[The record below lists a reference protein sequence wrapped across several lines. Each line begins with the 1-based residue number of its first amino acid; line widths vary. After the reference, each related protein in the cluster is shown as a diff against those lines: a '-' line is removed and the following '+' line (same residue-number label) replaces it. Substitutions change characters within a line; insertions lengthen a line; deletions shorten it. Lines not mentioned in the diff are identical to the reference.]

1 MPQPTVALD
10 MMGGDHGPSVTV
22 PAAAQALSLLP
33 DLNLVLFGL
42 EAELSPWLRRFQLD
56 THPRVEVQFCSQQV
70 GNEHKAAYALRR
82 LTDSSM
88 RNALDALASRR
99 AHACV
104 SAGNTGALMA
114 MAMKTLNTL
123 PGVDRPALITRMPQA
138 GGGYALLLDVGA
150 NLCCG
155 AEQLVQFALM
165 GEQAARHLLGISHPR
180 IGLLNVGV
188 EANKGNESVR
198 EAAQRLQQ
206 LQQIEGLHYTGYV
219 EGDELFSGRVDV
231 IVCDGFVGNVAL
243 KTSEGVARLLLGQ
256 RQKRGFLSKILAVW
270 LKKRLS
276 HLNPDQYNGA
286 SLIGLRASVV
296 KSHGS
301 AGSPAF
307 LNAILQAVSEIEH
320 DLPASIAHRFDT
332 APQDSHA
339 R

>member
-1 MPQPTVALD
+1 MSQLTVALD
-10 MMGGDHGPSVTV
+10 MMGGDHGPPVTV

-33 DLNLVLFGL
+33 ALHLVLFGP
-42 EAELSPWLRRFQLD
+42 EAELSPWLQRFRLD
-56 THPRVEVQFCSQQV
+56 SHPRVTVHFCSQQV
-70 GNEHKAAYALRR
+70 GNEHKAAYALRH

-88 RNALDALASRR
+88 RKALDALASGQAR
-99 AHACV
+99 ACV

-114 MAMKTLNTL
+114 MAVKVLNTL
-123 PGVDRPALITRMPQA
+123 PGVDRPALITRLPQA

-150 NLCCG
+150 NVSCDAG
-155 AEQLVQFALM
+155 QLVQFALM
-165 GEQAARHLLGISHPR
+165 GEQAARHTLDIDRPR
-180 IGLLNVGV
+180 IALLNVGA
-188 EANKGNESVR
+188 EANKGNEVVR
-198 EAAQRLQQ
+198 EAALRLQDTA
-206 LQQIEGLHYTGYV
+206 GLHYCGYV
-219 EGDELFSGRVDV
+219 EGDDLFAGKTDV

-243 KTSEGVARLLLGQ
+243 KTSEGVARLLLGLGQ
-256 RQKRGFLSKILAVW
+256 RRGFLWKILTFW
-270 LKKRLS
+270 LKRRLS

-307 LNAILQAVSEIEH
+307 LNAILQAVAEIEH

>member
-1 MPQPTVALD
+1 MSQLTVALD
-10 MMGGDHGPSVTV
+10 MMGGDHGPPVTV

-33 DLNLVLFGL
+33 TLHLVLFGP
-42 EAELSPWLRRFQLD
+42 EAELSSWLQRFRLES
-56 THPRVEVQFCSQQV
+56 HPRVTVHFCSQQV
-70 GNEHKAAYALRR
+70 GNEHKAAYALRH

-88 RNALDALASRR
+88 RKALDALASGQAR
-99 AHACV
+99 ACV

-114 MAMKTLNTL
+114 MAVKVLNTL
-123 PGVDRPALITRMPQA
+123 PGVDRPALITRLPQA

-150 NLCCG
+150 NVSCDAG
-155 AEQLVQFALM
+155 QLVQFALM
-165 GEQAARHLLGISHPR
+165 GEQAARHTLDIDRPR
-180 IGLLNVGV
+180 IALLNVGA
-188 EANKGNESVR
+188 EANKGNEVVR
-198 EAAQRLQQ
+198 EAAQRLQG
-206 LQQIEGLHYTGYV
+206 ITGLHYCGYV
-219 EGDELFSGRVDV
+219 EGDDLFAGKTDV

-243 KTSEGVARLLLGQ
+243 KTSEGVARLLLGLGQ
-256 RQKRGFLSKILAVW
+256 RRGPLWKILTFW
-270 LKKRLS
+270 LKRRLS

-301 AGSPAF
+301 AGSLAF
-307 LNAILQAVSEIEH
+307 LNAILQAVAEIEH

>member
-1 MPQPTVALD
+1 MSQLIVALD

-33 DLNLVLFGL
+33 NLNLVLFGP
-42 EAELSPWLRRFQLD
+42 EAELSPWLSRFHLQS
-56 THPRVEVQFCSQQV
+56 HARVRVHFCSQQV
-70 GNEHKAAYALRR
+70 GNEHKAAYALRH

-88 RNALDALASRR
+88 RKALDALATGQ
-99 AHACV
+99 AGACV

-114 MAMKTLNTL
+114 MAMKVLNTL
-123 PGVDRPALITRMPQA
+123 PGVDRPALITRLPQA

-150 NLCCG
+150 NVSCD
-155 AEQLVQFALM
+155 ADQLLQFALM
-165 GEQAARHLLGISHPR
+165 GEQAARHTQGLSCPR
-180 IGLLNVGV
+180 IALLNVGA
-188 EANKGNESVR
+188 EANKGNEAVR
-198 EAAQRLQQ
+198 EAAQRLAKV
-206 LQQIEGLHYTGYV
+206 EGLHYTGYV
-219 EGDELFSGRVDV
+219 EGDDLFAGKADV

-243 KTSEGVARLLLGQ
+243 KASEGVARLLLGLGQ
-256 RQKRGFLSKILAVW
+256 HRGILWKMLTFW

-307 LNAILQAVSEIEH
+307 LNAILQAVAEIEH
-320 DLPASIAHRFDT
+320 ELPASIAHRFDT

>member
-1 MPQPTVALD
+1 MSQLTVALD
-10 MMGGDHGPSVTV
+10 MMGGDFGPSITV

-33 DLNLVLFGL
+33 DLHLLLFGL
-42 EAELSPWLRRFQLD
+42 EAELSPWLSRLKLD
-56 THPRVEVQFCSQQV
+56 QHPRVQTCFCTQQV
-70 GNEHKAAYALRR
+70 GNDHKAAYALRH

-88 RNALDALASRR
+88 RHALDALASGR

-104 SAGNTGALMA
+104 SAGNTGALMV
-114 MAMKTLNTL
+114 MAMKVLNTVS
-123 PGVDRPALITRMPQA
+123 GVDRPALITRLPQG

-150 NLCCG
+150 NISCDAG
-155 AEQLVQFALM
+155 QLVQFALM
-165 GEQAARHLLGISHPR
+165 GEQAAQRILGITAPR
-180 IGLLNVGV
+180 IALLNVGV
-188 EANKGNESVR
+188 EANKGNEAVR
-198 EAAQRLQQ
+198 EAGHRLSQIAD
-206 LQQIEGLHYTGYV
+206 LNYCGYIEGN
-219 EGDELFSGRVDV
+219 ELFIGKADV
-231 IVCDGFVGNVAL
+231 VVCDGFVGNVAL

-256 RQKRGFLSKILAVW
+256 RLKRGLLSKMLTFW

-307 LNAILQAVSEIEH
+307 FNAILQAISEIEH

-332 APQDSHA
+332 APQDSHV

>member
-1 MPQPTVALD
+1 MPQLTVALD

-42 EAELSPWLRRFQLD
+42 EADFSSWLRRFQLD
-56 THPRVEVQFCSQQV
+56 THPRVEVRFCSQQV
-70 GNEHKAAYALRR
+70 ENGHKAAYALRH

-88 RNALDALASRR
+88 RNALDALASGR

-155 AEQLVQFALM
+155 AGQLVQFALM
-165 GEQAARHLLGISHPR
+165 GEQAARHTLGISQPR

-206 LQQIEGLHYTGYV
+206 VEGVHYAGYV

-256 RQKRGFLSKILAVW
+256 RQQRGFLSKILTFW

-332 APQDSHA
+332 ALRDSHA

>member
-1 MPQPTVALD
+1 
-10 MMGGDHGPSVTV
+10 MMGGDFGPSITV

-33 DLNLVLFGL
+33 DLNLLMFGV
-42 EAELSPWLRRFQLD
+42 EAQLSPWLSRLKLD
-56 THPRVEVQFCSQQV
+56 QHPRVKTCFCSQQV
-70 GNEHKAAYALRR
+70 GNDHKAAFALRH

-88 RNALDALASRR
+88 RHALDALASGR
-99 AHACV
+99 AQACV

-114 MAMKTLNTL
+114 MAVKVLSTV
-123 PGVDRPALITRMPQA
+123 PGVDRPALITRLPQEGA
-138 GGGYALLLDVGA
+138 GHALLLDVGA
-150 NLCCG
+150 NISCS
-155 AEQLVQFALM
+155 AQQLVQFALM
-165 GEQAARHLLGISHPR
+165 GEQAAQRILGLSQPR
-180 IGLLNVGV
+180 IALLNVGM
-188 EANKGNESVR
+188 EATKGNETVR
-198 EAAQRLQQ
+198 EASKRLSAISG
-206 LQQIEGLHYTGYV
+206 LNYSGYIEGTS
-219 EGDELFSGRVDV
+219 LFINQADV

-243 KTSEGVARLLLGQ
+243 KTSEGIARLLIGQ
-256 RQKRGFLSKILAVW
+256 PLKRGLLSKILSFW

-307 LNAILQAVSEIEH
+307 FNAILQAISEIKQ
-320 DLPASIAHRFDT
+320 DLPANIAHRFDT

>member
-1 MPQPTVALD
+1 MSQLTVALD
-10 MMGGDHGPSVTV
+10 MMGGDYGPPVTV
-22 PAAAQALSLLP
+22 PAAVQALSLLP
-33 DLNLVLFGL
+33 ELNLVLFGSQT
-42 EAELSPWLRRFQLD
+42 ELSPWLRRFRLASH
-56 THPRVEVQFCSQQV
+56 TRVRVQFCSQQV
-70 GNEHKAAYALRR
+70 GNEHKAAYALRH

-88 RNALDALASRR
+88 RRALDALASGQAR
-99 AHACV
+99 ACV

-114 MAMKTLNTL
+114 MAMKTLSTL
-123 PGVDRPALITRMPQA
+123 PGVDRPALITRLPQT
-138 GGGYALLLDVGA
+138 GGGHALLLDVGA
-150 NLCCG
+150 NLNCG

-165 GEQAARHLLGISHPR
+165 GEQAARHILNISHPR
-180 IGLLNVGV
+180 IALLNVGA
-188 EANKGNESVR
+188 EANKGNEAVR
-198 EAAQRLQQ
+198 EAGLRLQQ
-206 LQQIEGLHYTGYV
+206 VDALHYSGYIEG
-219 EGDELFSGRVDV
+219 DDLFSGQADV
-231 IVCDGFVGNVAL
+231 VVCDGFVGNVAL

-256 RQKRGFLSKILAVW
+256 RQQRGFLSKILTFW

-332 APQDSHA
+332 APRDSHA

>member
-1 MPQPTVALD
+1 MSQLTVALD

-33 DLNLVLFGL
+33 ELNLALFGP
-42 EAELSPWLRRFQLD
+42 ESELSPWLSRFHLQS
-56 THPRVEVQFCSQQV
+56 HPRVRIHFCTQQV
-70 GNEHKAAYALRR
+70 GNEHKPAYALRH
-82 LTDSSM
+82 LVDSSM
-88 RNALDALASRR
+88 RKALDTLAEGR
-99 AHACV
+99 AQACV

-114 MAMKTLNTL
+114 MAVKVLNTV
-123 PGVDRPALITRMPQA
+123 PGVERPALITRLPRA
-138 GGGYALLLDVGA
+138 GGGYTLLLDVGA
-150 NLCCG
+150 NVSCD
-155 AEQLVQFALM
+155 AHQLVQFALM
-165 GEQAARHLLGISHPR
+165 GEQASRHVLAVTRPR
-180 IGLLNVGV
+180 IALLNVGA
-188 EANKGNESVR
+188 EANKGNEAVR
-198 EAAQRLQQ
+198 QASRTLQALGQ
-206 LQQIEGLHYTGYV
+206 MNYVGYV
-219 EGDELFSGRVDV
+219 EGDDLFSDKADV

-243 KTSEGVARLLLGQ
+243 KTSEGVARLLLGLG
-256 RQKRGFLSKILAVW
+256 RRRGLGWKMLTFW

-286 SLIGLRASVV
+286 SLVGLRASVV

-307 LNAILQAVSEIEH
+307 LNAILQAVAEIEH

>member
-1 MPQPTVALD
+1 
-10 MMGGDHGPSVTV
+10 MMGGDYGPSITV

-33 DLNLVLFGL
+33 ELNLLLFGL
-42 EAELSPWLRRFQLD
+42 EDELAPWLSRFQLD
-56 THPRVEVQFCSQQV
+56 RHPRVQVQFCSQQV
-70 GNEHKAAYALRR
+70 GNDHKAAYALRH

-88 RNALDALASRR
+88 RNALDALASGR
-99 AHACV
+99 ASACV
-104 SAGNTGALMA
+104 SGGNTGALMA
-114 MAMKTLNTL
+114 MAIKTLSML
-123 PGVDRPALITRMPQA
+123 PGVDRPALITRLPQV

-150 NLCCG
+150 NISCS
-155 AEQLVQFALM
+155 AHHLVQFALM
-165 GEQAARHLLGISHPR
+165 GEQAAQQTLGIAQPR
-180 IGLLNVGV
+180 IALLNVGA
-188 EANKGNESVR
+188 EASKGNEAVR
-198 EAAQRLQQ
+198 EAGLRLGQ
-206 LQQIEGLHYTGYV
+206 LSGLHYGGYI
-219 EGDELFSGRVDV
+219 EGNELFLGRADV

-256 RQKRGFLSKILAVW
+256 RIKSDFLSKILTFW
-270 LKKRLS
+270 LKKRLA

-307 LNAILQAVSEIEH
+307 LNAILQAISEIEH